1 MALHRDIHWI
11 GRQCAVTGYGMQLID
26 QKLKG
31 FFDIEAARLWEDSL
45 IDAMHAREWLNK
57 ADFDKGLTIARTRYS
72 PAQGNV
78 AQPLQATVLPTP
90 ANGRIAPMPQAAKSE
105 PRNSE
110 APKSE
115 APKPEEP
122 KLQKPDPIVTV
133 PKTIETKKPE
143 PVGLK
148 LEPAEPPKPA
158 VPRFH
163 VQFTGSAKFVRPW
176 RVLPKR

>member
-11 GRQCAVTGYGMQLID
+11 GRQWAVTGFGMQLID

-31 FFDIEAARLWEDSL
+31 FFDIEAIRLWEDGL
-45 IDAMHAREWLNK
+45 IEAMHAKEWLNR

-78 AQPLQATVLPTP
+78 TQPLQATVLPAP
-90 ANGRIAPMPQAAKSE
+90 ANGRIAPMPQAAKPKE
-105 PRNSE
+105 
-110 APKSE
+110 PKSE

-122 KLQKPDPIVTV
+122 KLQKLDPIVTV
-133 PKTIETKKPE
+133 PKTTEAKKPE
-143 PVGLK
+143 PVRPK

-158 VPRFH
+158 GPKFH

-176 RVLPKR
+176 RVTQKR